1 MKKKKKAELMMIERQ
16 VKDGRRMTKSL
27 AEWAIFFEHLQLPS
41 QTIIYRVLTLGWET
55 ERAFTTPKKE
65 INYNPHRSP
74 RLEKK
79 KIKTAMLEK
88 TIFKHKGEVV
98 KESKFKMIEWRGQR
112 KSLNDWC
119 IELAPKLGIS
129 ANSIEIRIKRGWDI
143 EKAFTTSTVKPHLW
157 KTKSN

>member
-27 AEWAIFFEHLQLPS
+27 AEWAIFFEDQLGIPS
-41 QTIIYRVLTLGWET
+41 QTIIYRVLTLGWEP
-55 ERAFTTPKKE
+55 ERALKTPKKE
-65 INYNPHRSP
+65 INYNPHRTP

-79 KIKTAMLEK
+79 KVKTAMLEK

-98 KESKFKMIEWRGQR
+98 KESKFTMIDWNGQR

-119 IELAPKLGIS
+119 VELAPKLGIS

-157 KTKSN
+157 KTK